1 MPSAWMPA
9 ADAAAAAVPQI
20 TNRSRSREG
29 KAGGGRSRPFF
40 REQRVLESG
49 YVIVGG
55 RPTAAPRSSIARGP
69 WRGVVRQRETSCV
82 RPGLAPLP
90 DGGARRRVPLVCP
103 SPVDADGGF
112 VFASCSSRR
121 RCSSYVVSSM
131 LARLPAAGMGCLV
144 SPPSCPIYSLACW
157 VLGSSETI
165 TKRCL
170 VRSRARRGRL
180 AAT

>member
-1 MPSAWMPA
+1 MTSLYYSHNKDHKKTTDNELEAEAEAEKGKQGEGALIRSSASGERLNQRRRHGAPLHGVVVGER
-9 ADAAAAAVPQI
+9 DELR
-20 TNRSRSREG
+20 T
-29 KAGGGRSRPFF
+29 SRP
-40 REQRVLESG
+40 
-49 YVIVGG
+49 
-55 RPTAAPRSSIARGP
+55 
-69 WRGVVRQRETSCV
+69 C
-82 RPGLAPLP
+82 PLP
-90 DGGARRRVPLVCP
+90 GTEERGAVSPLVGP
-103 SPVDADGGF
+103 SLVDADGGVV
-112 VFASCSSRR
+112 VFASRSSRR

-157 VLGSSETI
+157 VLGSSEAI